1 MPVVGLARAC
11 AIDRRA
17 RQCWARD
24 TNAQRKRSKTHA
36 LTFTHYLL
44 GFVTISPPT
53 ATPPIYKDMSALW
66 TVILDRVPEL
76 LLSTSRK
83 PQHYQRD
90 LDQASARCRTVAC
103 MLEAARPQNYVG
115 QARLDSIRALLFRN
129 VVTLSVSI
137 ARKFAV
143 DVRRGMVFDYVRNKT
158 GIKLPG
164 AHAPPYVHRQRAIES
179 WDAMQNDFFFGWE
192 EAEDWAD
199 ALDKSDVRML
209 RCELRGSALC
219 PRDWAG

>member
-1 MPVVGLARAC
+1 
-11 AIDRRA
+11 
-17 RQCWARD
+17 
-24 TNAQRKRSKTHA
+24 
-36 LTFTHYLL
+36 
-44 GFVTISPPT
+44 
-53 ATPPIYKDMSALW
+53 MSALW

-83 PQHYQRD
+83 PVLYQ
-90 LDQASARCRTVAC
+90 LDIDKASDNCRTVAC

-129 VVTLSVSI
+129 VATLTVSI

-192 EAEDWAD
+192 EVEEWAD
-199 ALDKSDVRML
+199 VLDKNDVRML
-209 RCELRGSALC
+209 RCELRGSAIC